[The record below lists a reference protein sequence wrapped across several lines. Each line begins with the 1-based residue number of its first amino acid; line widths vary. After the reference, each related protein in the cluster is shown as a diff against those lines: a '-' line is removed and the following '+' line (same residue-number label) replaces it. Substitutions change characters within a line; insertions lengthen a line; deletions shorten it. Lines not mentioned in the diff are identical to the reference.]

1 MKLEQIKP
9 PLSIDYEVE
18 LYDINEFL
26 LDWMERFAPFG
37 PDNTRPVFVTH
48 RVIVANYP
56 YNVGRNH
63 LKLKVVKDGIH
74 LDLIGYNLG
83 DYLTLL
89 KKNSVID
96 IAYTLE
102 YNRFANKTTIQGK
115 LRDIHIH
122 NL

>member
-1 MKLEQIKP
+1 M
-9 PLSIDYEVE
+9 
-18 LYDINEFL
+18 
-26 LDWMERFAPFG
+26 
-37 PDNTRPVFVTH
+37 
-48 RVIVANYP
+48 
-56 YNVGRNH
+56 
-63 LKLKVVKDGIH
+63 KDGIH